1 MRPKRIFNSFAKNIL
16 FSLFT
21 KDEAECSMKKC
32 AFFLSENKGPKIIF
46 QKNVDTF
53 FWRFLNFLKKYQ
65 KPLNSYELSGFLW
78 HAIRDSNP

>member
-1 MRPKRIFNSFAKNIL
+1 MRPKRIFNSFAKNFL

-32 AFFLSENKGPKIIF
+32 AFFLSENKGPKKIF

-53 FWRFLNFLKKYQ
+53 C
-65 KPLNSYELSGFLW
+65 
-78 HAIRDSNP
+78 